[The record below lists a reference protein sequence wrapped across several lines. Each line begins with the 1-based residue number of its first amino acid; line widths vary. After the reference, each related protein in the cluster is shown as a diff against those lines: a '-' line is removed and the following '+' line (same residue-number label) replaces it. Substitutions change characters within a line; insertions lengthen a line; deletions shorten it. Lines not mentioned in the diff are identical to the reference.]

1 MRLALA
7 DGALFTGTSFGADTD
22 AAGEVVFNTGMTGYV
37 EALTDPSYRGQIL
50 VLTYP
55 LQGNY
60 GVPKEPWE
68 SARVQVSGL
77 VIGRLAIRPTHP
89 GMREPLGDWL
99 RRAGVP
105 AIEGVDTRALTRRLR
120 AEGTM
125 TGALLR
131 EGSTGEHRTNPVAID
146 MHRVAELVTEPGVHR
161 HDGGERRV
169 LVVDCGTKR
178 SIIDSLRERR
188 LSVVRAAFYEKW
200 ESLLDEVDAI
210 VLPNGPGNPSD
221 LGPLVERIQPL
232 LDGKKPV
239 LGICLGHQLLA
250 LAAGASTYK
259 LPFGHRSQNQPVT
272 DMTTRRAY
280 LTSQNHGYAVRSE
293 SLTGDFVEWFKNL
306 NDGTNEG
313 MAHKTLP
320 IRSVQFHP
328 EAASGPHD
336 TQHVFDHFAEMVF
349 ARPRRARS

>member
-1 MRLALA
+1 MRLTLS
-7 DGALFTGTSFGADTD
+7 DGAVFTGTAFGADAD

-68 SARVQVSGL
+68 SGRVQVSGL
-77 VIGRLAIRPTHP
+77 VVGRLAIAPTHP
-89 GMREPLGDWL
+89 GMREPLADWL
-99 RRAGVP
+99 KSAGVP
-105 AIEGVDTRALTRRLR
+105 AIQGVDTRALTRRLR
-120 AEGTM
+120 DQGTM
-125 TGALLR
+125 NGALLR
-131 EGSTGEHRTNPVAID
+131 HDAESAIPSAID
-146 MHRVAELVTEPGVHR
+146 MHRVAELVTEPGIHR
-161 HDGGERRV
+161 HEGGERRV

-178 SIIDSLRERR
+178 SIIDSLRDRR

-200 ESLLDEVDAI
+200 ESLLDEVDAV
-210 VLPNGPGNPSD
+210 VLPNGPGDPSD
-221 LGPLVERIQPL
+221 LGPLVERIRPL

-280 LTSQNHGYAVRSE
+280 LTSQNHGYAVKSE
-293 SLTGDFVEWFKNL
+293 SLTGGFVEWFKNL

-313 MAHKTLP
+313 MAHETLP

-349 ARPRRARS
+349 ARPRGARS